1 MRYNTFVNSI
11 FAINKPKG
19 ITSHGVVNR
28 IRKLT
33 GEKRVGHGGTLDPL
47 ASGVLVIAVGR
58 ENTKRLDEYVKGEKE
73 YLATIKLGFESET
86 DDEEGP
92 ITPYSSNKAKSDLAK
107 LRSSHDVRTEPSTEE
122 ILKTIDSFI
131 GKIKQTPPAYS
142 AIKINGKEAYKLARK
157 GQTPDM
163 KPRTVEIK
171 NIELLEYNYPILKIR
186 VTTGPGTYIRSLARD
201 IGKKLKTGGYL
212 SDLIRTRVNTF
223 TLETAFDV
231 ENLTSKFT

>member
-28 IRKLT
+28 IRKIT

-58 ENTKRLDEYVKGEKE
+58 ENTKKLDEYVKGEKE

-92 ITPYSSNKAKSDLAK
+92 ITPYSSNEV
-107 LRSSHDVRTEPSTEE
+107 RSSHDVRTIHP
-122 ILKTIDSFI
+122 TIDDVFKAINSFK

-201 IGKKLKTGGYL
+201 IGNKLKTGGYL

-223 TLETAFDV
+223 TLETAFDLDS
-231 ENLTSKFT
+231 LTKQTI